1 MANIYGIANELTKK
15 FIKSQ
20 NKKYAL
26 NKIIYDLN
34 YLVYSDTKEPLE
46 YKAKASIIN
55 YMFEVI
61 AGRKAL
67 ILADNEQLT
76 PDFSDIVCFF
86 ERRSFILK
94 HLKAGVLSQQELN

>member
-1 MANIYGIANELTKK
+1 MANLTGIANELTKK
-15 FIKSQ
+15 FIRSQ

-26 NKIIYDLN
+26 NKIIYDIN
-34 YLVYSDTKEPLE
+34 YLVYSDTKEPLG
-46 YKAKASIIN
+46 YKAKSSIIS

-67 ILADNEQLT
+67 MLTDNEQLT
-76 PDFSDIVCFF
+76 PDFTDIVCFF

-94 HLKAGVLSQQELN
+94 HLKAGVVSQQELN